1 MKLITP
7 AQLDGYTPRK
17 DGSFSLR
24 FVTNEKNP
32 SEVAQIHQM
41 LDGFG
46 YLYFRAEEQLSKEEI
61 EELDNLDTDLFDQ
74 PKTQSQ
80 RIRNVLY
87 KLWDQDNKGF
97 DDFKAF
103 YKYHTERI
111 IQWIK
116 DKLEE

>member
-1 MKLITP
+1 
-7 AQLDGYTPRK
+7 
-17 DGSFSLR
+17 
-24 FVTNEKNP
+24 
-32 SEVAQIHQM
+32 M

-87 KLWDQDNKGF
+87 KLWEQDNKGF